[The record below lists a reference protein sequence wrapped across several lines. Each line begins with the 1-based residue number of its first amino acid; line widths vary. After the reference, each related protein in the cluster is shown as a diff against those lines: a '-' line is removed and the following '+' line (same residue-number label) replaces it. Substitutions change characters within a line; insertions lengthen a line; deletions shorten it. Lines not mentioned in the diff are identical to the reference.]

1 MDTHTNLCN
10 YFRVDLNQNNFDLNI
25 GSGYI
30 WFGIILI
37 YLGYCI
43 FKMVLQI
50 RIVNLIK
57 RENEEFRNFMA
68 DPNAFVEEE
77 PIKITT
83 QKYACPYCP
92 KIMNYKANMERHI
105 LFCESRI
112 SQQKKSPKPNTN
124 LICKPTTS
132 KSKRAK
138 DDACSGC
145 GKSIGRGETQSNILP
160 KEVIA

>member
-1 MDTHTNLCN
+1 
-10 YFRVDLNQNNFDLNI
+10 
-25 GSGYI
+25 
-30 WFGIILI
+30 
-37 YLGYCI
+37 
-43 FKMVLQI
+43 
-50 RIVNLIK
+50 
-57 RENEEFRNFMA
+57 
-68 DPNAFVEEE
+68 
-77 PIKITT
+77 
-83 QKYACPYCP
+83 
-92 KIMNYKANMERHI
+92 MNYKANMERHI

-132 KSKRAK
+132 TVKSVLESKRAK